1 MSTIKISELGNLT
14 AITGN
19 AFVPIVS
26 NITGSYSTVKAN
38 VDQLKSYIVADVNTE
53 IATINANVA
62 SANIGVIGY
71 VNQGNT
77 IQAAAIT
84 ASNVGMKGYVDGADA
99 TLSSAITTANVGMK
113 GYVDAVTTAWQANA
127 TSQATLIYAVQSNI
141 ASLSNVAS
149 SGDYNDLTNT
159 PVLSNVALSGDYND
173 LVANVPVLGNVAV
186 SNDYNDLDNLPNLAV
201 FAEYVMGNTAHWTT
215 NVFTFTDAI
224 DQLAQR
230 IYNIENP

>member
-1 MSTIKISELGNLT
+1 MSTIKISELGNLS

-38 VDQLKSYIVADVNTE
+38 IDQLKSYIVTDVNSE
-53 IATINANVA
+53 IVTINANVA
-62 SANIGVIGY
+62 SANIGMKGY
-71 VNQGNT
+71 VDQGNT
-77 IQAAAIT
+77 IQTAAI
-84 ASNVGMKGYVDGADA
+84 ASSNIGMKGYVDSADT
-99 TLSSAITTANVGMK
+99 TLSSSITAANVGMK

-127 TSQATLIYAVQSNI
+127 SSQASLIYAIQSNV
-141 ASLSNVAS
+141 AGLSNVAS
-149 SGDYNDLTNT
+149 SGDYDDLTNT

-173 LVANVPVLGNVAV
+173 LVANVPVLSNVAI

-201 FAEYVMGNTAHWTT
+201 FAEYIMGNVTHWTS
-215 NVFTFTDAI
+215 NVFTFTAAI